1 MSLAGADPLQFLLLQ
16 RGRSRDIVT
25 SPLEALIVAEAAE
38 ETMQFDQAQAQSAQG
53 VPEPN
58 TPLHPSA
65 KSAMTV
71 VMQNL
76 PSRDRL
82 TKGGLHLTYGGDCSG
97 AEAAWHALRDIQ
109 AACSAFG
116 VDLHLSHRFSSEIE
130 TKDGDAP
137 RKFILQNSTPEVL
150 FDGCV
155 RDKGRGWDRLSSS
168 VKVQPYVDIYVA
180 GWVCKDRSR
189 VNHKKKPLDTVL
201 NQSSGASSITLH
213 ASIDYIKDK
222 QPRIVLLEHV
232 LDKTSLAVAFK
243 MLRDIN
249 NGIYLVKCF
258 CMNSQTA
265 KVQTS
270 RNRLYLVAIHSKKV
284 VINEEISKWGVH
296 LTEIFDSM
304 AYPSWCDICD
314 EEAGI
319 QAGISDNW
327 HRRRRTTSTGATD
340 AAWRK
345 SKEFKTHTEARNDVR
360 KQFGI
365 TIPSLATLLRTDL
378 AKGWDLNAFT
388 TRELDLLCM
397 HMRLAKEACGLDA
410 GKLRKLNLFWD
421 VQYSVKWATFPKSI
435 FAQNSLGCITT
446 GSKILSTRLGRVLTG
461 RELLLIQGFGNHV
474 NTEGISDSC
483 LRRMA
488 GNTISVPVLIGIFA
502 LLLRNCTFEMK
513 EELHWEE
520 AAEQQRSY
528 LGGLSD
534 DDATKGIWIGSRK
547 TVGETTVYDRISARR
562 NVRAGRAPSASVKAS
577 GKASKPCKR
586 RITGKQAVKKR
597 PASLRC

>member
-38 ETMQFDQAQAQSAQG
+38 TMQFDQAQAQSAQG

-71 VMQNL
+71 VMQNF

-82 TKGGLHLTYGGDCSG
+82 TKGLHLTYGGDCSG

-155 RDKGRGWDRLSSS
+155 RNKGRGWDRLSSS

-319 QAGISDNW
+319 SGFR
-327 HRRRRTTSTGATD
+327 HCRRRATCTGATD

-388 TRELDLLCM
+388 TRELDLLFM
-397 HMRLAKEACGLDA
+397 HLHLAKEACGLDA

-461 RELLLIQGFGNHV
+461 RELLLIQGFGKHI

-488 GNTISVPVLIGIFA
+488 GNTISVPVLIGILA
-502 LLLRNCTFEMK
+502 LLIRNCTFEK

-520 AAEQQRSY
+520 ALDQQRSY
-528 LGGLSD
+528 LNGSSD
-534 DDATKGIWIGSRK
+534 ADATKGVWIGSRW
-547 TVGETTVYDRISARR
+547 TVGETTVYDRISTRR
-562 NVRAGRAPSASVKAS
+562 NVRAPSASVKAS

>member
-1 MSLAGADPLQFLLLQ
+1 MPMSLADVDADPLQFLLLQ
-16 RGRSRDIVT
+16 RGRSREIVT

-38 ETMQFDQAQAQSAQG
+38 AMQSDQAQSARG

-82 TKGGLHLTYGGDCSG
+82 TKGAFQLHLAYGGDCSG

-116 VDLHLSHRFSSEIE
+116 GDLHLSHRFSSEIE

-155 RDKGRGWDRLSSS
+155 RDKGHGWDRLSSS
-168 VKVQPYVDIYVA
+168 VKAQPYVDIYVA

-304 AYPSWCDICD
+304 AYPSWQDICD
-314 EEAGI
+314 EAGTP
-319 QAGISDNW
+319 GFR
-327 HRRRRTTSTGATD
+327 HCRRRATCTD

-345 SKEFKTHTEARNDVR
+345 SKEFKTHTEARKLVR

-397 HMRLAKEACGLDA
+397 HLHLAKEACGLDA

-446 GSKILSTRLGRVLTG
+446 GSKILSTNWGRVLTG
-461 RELLLIQGFGNHV
+461 RELLLIQGFGKHI

-488 GNTISVPVLIGIFA
+488 GNTISVPVLIGILA
-502 LLLRNCTFEMK
+502 LLIRNCTFEK

-520 AAEQQRSY
+520 ASHQQRSY
-528 LGGLSD
+528 LNGLSD
-534 DDATKGIWIGSRK
+534 ADATKGVWIGSRQ
-547 TVGETTVYDRISARR
+547 TVGETTVYDRISTRR
-562 NVRAGRAPSASVKAS
+562 NVRAPSASVKAS
-577 GKASKPCKR
+577 GKAIKR